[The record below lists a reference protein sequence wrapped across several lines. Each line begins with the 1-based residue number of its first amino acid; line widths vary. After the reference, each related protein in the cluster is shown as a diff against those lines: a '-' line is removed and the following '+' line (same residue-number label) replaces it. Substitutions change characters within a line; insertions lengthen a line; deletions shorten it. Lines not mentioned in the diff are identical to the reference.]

1 MWSQEDVILTKVQR
15 LVENRGK
22 ASYFGTENKKA
33 RIVVEADFVYMEFRR
48 FCLVVSEI

>member
-1 MWSQEDVILTKVQR
+1 MEPGGYDLDKGAETRLKQR
-15 LVENRGK
+15 KSL
-22 ASYFGTENKKA
+22 FGTENKKA